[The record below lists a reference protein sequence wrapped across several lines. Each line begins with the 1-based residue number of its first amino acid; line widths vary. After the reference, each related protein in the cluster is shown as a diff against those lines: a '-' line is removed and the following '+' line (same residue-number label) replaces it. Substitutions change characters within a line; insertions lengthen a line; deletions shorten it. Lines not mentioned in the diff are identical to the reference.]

1 MNIVAILQARM
12 NSTRLPGKV
21 MLPLAGKPML
31 QNIVERVQRATHLH
45 SVVVAVPAHDAE
57 AMKGVQGE
65 VYFYEGQENDLV
77 GRYLACA
84 EACKADLIVRVPC
97 DNPCVDPAYIDQAV
111 TTYLNF
117 PKVFFTNTTALCA
130 GAWLDGIGCEVF
142 SLYRLGWLDG
152 LTTGITLWREHPHKY
167 FYDAG
172 LAKDNA
178 NAVRLDVNTLDD
190 YHFIEKIYN
199 HFGHNRFTA
208 AEILACPPVQE
219 RVHGRG

>member
-21 MLPLAGKPML
+21 MLPLADKPML
-31 QNIVERVQRATHLH
+31 QNIVERVQRATRVH
-45 SVVVAVPAHDAE
+45 SVVVAVPAQDAE

-65 VYFYEGQENDLV
+65 VYFYEGQETDLV

-97 DNPCVDPAYIDQAV
+97 DNPCVDPGYIARAIEAYLTGRHI
-111 TTYLNF
+111 F
-117 PKVFFTNTTALCA
+117 CTNTVVDV
-130 GAWLDGIGCEVF
+130 GGVMVDGLGCEVF
-142 SLYRLGWLDG
+142 SISRLQLLDT
-152 LTTGITLWREHPHKY
+152 LTRHRPDYREHPHKW
-167 FYDAG
+167 FYDHLPIRDPDAH
-172 LAKDNA
+172 L
-178 NAVRLDVNTLDD
+178 RLDVNTLDD

-199 HFGHNRFTA
+199 HFGHNRFTD

-219 RVHGRG
+219 RLHGRG